1 MYLLKQAEAIHGIR
15 FVSTRRKMGA
25 IRGVLLMIRTRMT
38 EQKGSD
44 KKRATRV
51 AARIQQELSLALAE
65 VVKDPGTRSVIISLV
80 RLSDDLR
87 HANVYVRLVAGG
99 DEPQERKKA
108 LAGLTRATGILR
120 REVTERAGLRF
131 APELKFFYDDGQD
144 ARTRIDELLAE
155 VDRERKGKK

>member
-1 MYLLKQAEAIHGIR
+1 M
-15 FVSTRRKMGA
+15 SD
-25 IRGVLLMIRTRMT
+25 
-38 EQKGSD
+38 QKVSD

-51 AARIQQELSLALAE
+51 AGRIQQELSAALME
-65 VVKDPGTRSVIISLV
+65 VVKDPGVRSVIVSLV

-99 DEPQERKKA
+99 DDAKERKKA
-108 LAGLTRATGILR
+108 LAGLTRATGVLR

-131 APELKFFYDDGQD
+131 APELKFFYDEGQD

-155 VDRERKGKK
+155 VDKERKGKGGAPRVKK